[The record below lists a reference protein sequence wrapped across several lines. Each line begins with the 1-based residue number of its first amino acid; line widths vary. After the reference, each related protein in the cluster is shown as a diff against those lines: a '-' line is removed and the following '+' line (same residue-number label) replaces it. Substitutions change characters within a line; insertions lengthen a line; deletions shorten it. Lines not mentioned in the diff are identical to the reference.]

1 MFQILINKI
10 SETQVKLP
18 NITSVNI
25 GHFIKEDKI
34 THPLA

>member
-10 SETQVKLP
+10 HETQVKLP

-25 GHFIKEDKI
+25 GHHVK
-34 THPLA
+34 